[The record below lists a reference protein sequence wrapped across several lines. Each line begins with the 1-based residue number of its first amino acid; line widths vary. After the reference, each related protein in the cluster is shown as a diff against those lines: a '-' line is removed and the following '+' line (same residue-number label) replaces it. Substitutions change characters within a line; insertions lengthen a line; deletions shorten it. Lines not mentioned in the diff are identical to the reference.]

1 MLNLPSLDL
10 EDIEEDITEEEL
22 KATIFSMP
30 AEKAPGPDG
39 FIGAFYKAAWEIIKE
54 DLLKA
59 VISFFNRNTLQLRD
73 LNSTFI
79 CLLPKK
85 DDANG
90 AEHYRPISLIHSL
103 SKIISKLLANRLAPE
118 LPELVSPNQSAF
130 IRKRAIHDNFL
141 YVQNMVK
148 FLHKSKKQSLF
159 FKVDIAKAFDT
170 VCWPYL
176 LEVMRYFGFG
186 TQSLNWISNLLA
198 TSTSQI
204 LLNGVPG
211 PSIAHVRGLRQG
223 DPLLPMLFIL
233 AMEPF
238 HRIVKAAESASLL
251 SPIGGRF
258 DRFRCSLY
266 ADDVALFMKP
276 EPNDLLALLQLLSFF
291 AQASGLH
298 TNVSKTEIYPI
309 SWKDEGKPWT
319 GMPVPCDETDRR
331 LFQAATSITLGNGEK
346 TSIWHDNW
354 LQKCCPKDIAPSCF
368 RLAKRKQRKVQVE
381 LVGNKWLASFRQF
394 STVKEIHELVHLGSL
409 LQDVNLSAI
418 PDDISWKWNEVG
430 IYTSKSAYLFQF
442 EGSFA
447 SINFSSIWKAPAE
460 PKTSVQIL
468 CEESRGDS
476 RASDIVDCH
485 NTITFQVQIS
495 TEISGLISRCE
506 YGSVCK
512 TVACAKGGMREGDPH
527 AGEGVIGVKV
537 RHCSRRT
544 SVTSTADCAES
555 PRSVRIHIPLLL
567 KWIEI

>member
-1 MLNLPSLDL
+1 MINHISLCVLNKLQIRQRSRQTWPKEADVNSKFFHIKANSRRRKNFIQFLNTPTGIAVSAQDKEEELFRFFKERLGTSFQRGSGINWSMLNLPSLDL

-186 TQSLNWISNLLA
+186 TRSLNWISNLLA

-204 LLNGVPG
+204 LLNGVHG

-276 EPNDLLALLQLLSFF
+276 EPNDLSALLQLLSFF

-309 SWKDEGKPWT
+309 RCEGIDLTSLLANFLGLIKQFPCRYLGLPLHFRKLRKVDFLLLIEKIGSRILGWKG
-319 GMPVPCDETDRR
+319 R
-331 LFQAATSITLGNGEK
+331 LFTSAGRKTLVQSVLSSMPTHHLIALQAPKWVLKRIDRYQRAFLGRGK
-346 TSIWHDNW
+346 IQTRPIW
-354 LQKCCPKDIAPSCF
+354 
-368 RLAKRKQRKVQVE
+368 
-381 LVGNKWLASFRQF
+381 
-394 STVKEIHELVHLGSL
+394 
-409 LQDVNLSAI
+409 
-418 PDDISWKWNEVG
+418 
-430 IYTSKSAYLFQF
+430 
-442 EGSFA
+442 
-447 SINFSSIWKAPAE
+447 
-460 PKTSVQIL
+460 
-468 CEESRGDS
+468 
-476 RASDIVDCH
+476 
-485 NTITFQVQIS
+485 
-495 TEISGLISRCE
+495 
-506 YGSVCK
+506 
-512 TVACAKGGMREGDPH
+512 VA
-527 AGEGVIGVKV
+527 V
-537 RHCSRRT
+537 S
-544 SVTSTADCAES
+544 
-555 PRSVRIHIPLLL
+555 
-567 KWIEI
+567 